1 MAVLGGMEFCSARR
15 AKVNNPAIHRWGAVA
30 TGKVRRDER
39 MGRLGRQEAKRH
51 FFRPY
56 GTFFVLGSGSEMNRC
71 AIFARPSA
79 GTSGWDPF
87 VPCPGQPDD
96 DPNPF
101 HRNKRGI
108 L

>member
-56 GTFFVLGSGSEMNRC
+56 GGCYDIRHKGLITCGFLLKK
-71 AIFARPSA
+71 AILYF
-79 GTSGWDPF
+79 
-87 VPCPGQPDD
+87 
-96 DPNPF
+96 
-101 HRNKRGI
+101 
-108 L
+108 